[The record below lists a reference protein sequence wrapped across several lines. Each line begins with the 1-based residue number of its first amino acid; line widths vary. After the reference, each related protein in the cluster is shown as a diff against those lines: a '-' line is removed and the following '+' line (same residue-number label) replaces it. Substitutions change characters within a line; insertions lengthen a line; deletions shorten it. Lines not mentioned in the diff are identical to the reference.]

1 MTTRESGKDWTTC
14 RVSGANAVTE
24 ASDAA
29 RAFGEMQWLSEDETA
44 RLCIIIEELVANL
57 YDHGGVSRDEEITLS
72 LASEPKGLIITLTD
86 PGTPFDPRQSRR
98 KTDPSDRGGGA
109 GAGIDIIRSWALITS
124 YEVTDAGNR
133 LELFL
138 PTPG

>member
-1 MTTRESGKDWTTC
+1 MTC
-14 RVSGANAVTE
+14 PLAGADAVTQ

-57 YDHGGVSRDEEITLS
+57 YDHGGVGRDEEITLT

-86 PGTPFDPRQSRR
+86 RGKPFDPRQPRR
-98 KTDPSDRGGGA
+98 KSDPADRGG
-109 GAGIDIIRSWALITS
+109 GAGIDIIRSWAVITG
-124 YEVTDAGNR
+124 YEVTDEGNR
-133 LELFL
+133 LELLL
-138 PTPG
+138 PLPS

>member
-1 MTTRESGKDWTTC
+1 MNTRESGEDRTTC
-14 RVSGANAVTE
+14 RISGTTAVTQ

-29 RAFGEMQWLSEDETA
+29 RAFAEAQWLGEDEVA

-57 YDHGGVSRDEEITLS
+57 YDHGGVSREEEVILS
-72 LASEPKGLIITLTD
+72 LASEPKGLAISIVD
-86 PGTPFDPRQSRR
+86 PGTPFDPRQPRG
-98 KTDPSDRGGGA
+98 KTAQPDRGG

-124 YEVTDAGNR
+124 YEVTDEGNR

-138 PTPG
+138 PLAS